1 MEFKSG
7 SRKYCLRGPNVF
19 LGKWLY
25 LNSDWGQQDIHF
37 LATGWVQLCAG
48 QCLTTSMEERGI
60 GLMCT
65 VCQFLWNNTLN
76 MSNFLKKGGG
86 SFIEIGL
93 YTIWFTH
100 LRVHSTHRY
109 IAAMTV
115 VSFRTFSPPQKES
128 CTLFYHP
135 PFPPLHSCCKQPPIC
150 LLCL

>member
-1 MEFKSG
+1 MIVFEFRLGPARHTFLGYRMGAVVCWSVFNNQHG
-7 SRKYCLRGPNVF
+7 GERHRADVYCLPVSVEQ
-19 LGKWLY
+19 Y
-25 LNSDWGQQDIHF
+25 SEH
-37 LATGWVQLCAG
+37 VQ
-48 QCLTTSMEERGI
+48 
-60 GLMCT
+60 
-65 VCQFLWNNTLN
+65 
-76 MSNFLKKGGG
+76 FLKKGGG
-86 SFIEIGL
+86 SFSEIGL

-128 CTLFYHP
+128 FTLFYHP